1 MNSFK
6 KKKNFLQTVVYEE
19 DVLQICG
26 MGYDKN
32 IRKMPVCLECGN
44 RIRYGR
50 TDKKFCCEDCRTKHH
65 NDLARAGRSFRN
77 KVIAII
83 NGNYEILEG
92 ILRMGMDSADLVD
105 LSALGFAPGMVTSYR
120 HIGKHDVFTC
130 YDIKYIMT
138 KTRIYSIVK
147 INNLSVNLQIK
158 TEMKDQ

>member
-77 KVIAII
+77 METEII
-83 NGNYEILEG
+83 W
-92 ILRMGMDSADLVD
+92 R
-105 LSALGFAPGMVTSYR
+105 
-120 HIGKHDVFTC
+120 
-130 YDIKYIMT
+130 
-138 KTRIYSIVK
+138 
-147 INNLSVNLQIK
+147 
-158 TEMKDQ
+158 